1 VRSPP
6 IRRGNEQSAQCRVL
20 AQLGPYDRWYLYGAS
35 RCQARIFN
43 NSIFLAFF
51 LCYPFVRPRASSFRP
66 DPRSHGRR
74 AQGRSRM
81 AVAQVVHQYRAFPG
95 HSLTCPEPRRQA
107 RGRSGRLG
115 GVHPTASK
123 GQRRSEASLLRGWR
137 RTSRA
142 THLYSADLSHDA
154 AMRIGGEAPRRQA
167 HSFGR
172 RRSHSTTR
180 VTATSDHLGIHPV
193 TKRGS
198 TPDLY

>member
-1 VRSPP
+1 MIRPSDRQPGPVHLSGSWLKSRPGLSSSGVPLQTGLLTDLPPRSWLPSMSSPGTTWPVR
-6 IRRGNEQSAQCRVL
+6 
-20 AQLGPYDRWYLYGAS
+20 RWYLYGTS

-66 DPRSHGRR
+66 DRRSHGRR

-81 AVAQVVHQYRAFPG
+81 AVAQVVHQYRAFPEG

-123 GQRRSEASLLRGWR
+123 GQRRSEASLLRG
-137 RTSRA
+137 
-142 THLYSADLSHDA
+142 
-154 AMRIGGEAPRRQA
+154 GGEHRAPHTCIRQ
-167 HSFGR
+167 
-172 RRSHSTTR
+172 
-180 VTATSDHLGIHPV
+180 I
-193 TKRGS
+193 
-198 TPDLY
+198 